1 MEDKSDV
8 QAAQELRKEIGA
20 DDEPETGA
28 PEDVQSTGTI
38 HFTLFKLQLFFF

>member
-1 MEDKSDV
+1 MFSVEDKNDV

-28 PEDVQSTGTI
+28 PEDVKEALIAQVRYIS
-38 HFTLFKLQLFFF
+38 FC